1 MVDLLAEK
9 GKQLLLGNEAIVRGL
24 IESGVKY
31 ASTYPGTPSS
41 EVGNNLEKMGDKAG
55 IYFEFSSN
63 EKIALEVSAA
73 AASAGVRSFVF
84 MKHVGLNVAA
94 DPLMTLAYAGV
105 EGGMMVMTA
114 DDPSCH
120 SSQNEQDNRYYSQL
134 SLLPMIEPSTP
145 EEAKEMLPEAYEISE
160 ELKLP
165 MIFRTTT
172 RVNHARG
179 IIEFRKPVDKP
190 AKGHF
195 NKDFKRYVNIPAHSR
210 MNRKVLLEKNAR
222 ALELSEKSRFNFIDG
237 DGKSDVGIITSGVS
251 YTYVKEYTKDVDI
264 LKIGFTNP
272 VPEKK
277 IADFVRSKKKI
288 IVVEELDP
296 YLEDN
301 VLRICG
307 QNKIDVPIIGKRDG
321 TLPKEWEFSPDTI
334 RLISKLVQTVD
345 MPEPLPA
352 ADVKLPGR
360 PPMLCAGCPHRGI
373 YSATKKA
380 VGKKDVI
387 YCSDIGCYTLGG
399 QPPFNEA
406 DFIICMGGGA
416 GAAGGFSET
425 TDQKAIAFL
434 GDSTFFHSGI
444 PSLISA
450 KFNNHKYTM
459 VILDNRTTAMT
470 GHQPNPGTGRHFGG
484 VETDIIDVE
493 KIVRAVGIEFVET
506 VNPYDVTKTAEIMKK
521 AIEFDGV
528 SVVISKCPCPL
539 ELKKEKKLVPKI
551 CEVDQNK
558 CIKCGT
564 CLKMIG
570 CPALIK
576 KDDKVMIDEQQC
588 IGCGMCANVCPK
600 DAIGV
605 RQ

>member
-1 MVDLLAEK
+1 MVDLLADK

-55 IYFEFSSN
+55 IYFEFASN

-145 EEAKEMLPEAYEISE
+145 EEAKEMLPEAYDISE

-179 IIEFRKPVDKP
+179 IIEFKEPIDKP

-195 NKDFKRYVNIPAHSR
+195 NKDFKRFVNIPANAR
-210 MNRKVLLEKNAR
+210 TNRKILLEKNAK
-222 ALELSEKSRFNFIDG
+222 ALELSEKSRFNFMDG

-251 YTYVKEYTKDVDI
+251 YTYVKEYTRGADI

-301 VLRICG
+301 VLRICA
-307 QNKIDVPIIGKRDG
+307 QNGITVPIIGKRDG
-321 TLPKEWEFSPDTI
+321 TLPKEWEFSPDTM
-334 RLISKLVQTVD
+334 RLLSKIVKTVD
-345 MPEPLPA
+345 MPEPLSS
-352 ADVKLPGR
+352 ADIKLPGR

-373 YSATKKA
+373 YAATKKA

-416 GAAGGFSET
+416 GAAGGFSES

-484 VETDIIDVE
+484 VDTEQVDVE
-493 KIVRAVGIEFVET
+493 RIVKAVGVEFVET
-506 VNPYDVTKTAEIMKK
+506 VNPYDVTETAEIMKK
-521 AIEFDGV
+521 AIGYDGV

-539 ELKKEKKLVPKI
+539 ELKKEKKLVPKL
-551 CEVDQNK
+551 CEVDQSK
-558 CIKCGT
+558 CIQCGT
-564 CLKMIG
+564 CLRMIG

-576 KDDKVMIDEQQC
+576 KDEKVMIDEQQC

>member
-1 MVDLLAEK
+1 MVDLLADK

-55 IYFEFSSN
+55 IYFEFASN

-145 EEAKEMLPEAYEISE
+145 EEAKEMLPEAYDISE

-179 IIEFRKPVDKP
+179 IIEFRKPIDKP

-195 NKDFKRYVNIPAHSR
+195 NKDFKRFVNIPANAR
-210 MNRKVLLEKNAR
+210 TNRKILLEKNAK

-251 YTYVKEYTKDVDI
+251 YTYVKEYTKGVDI

-272 VPEKK
+272 VPEKR

-301 VLRICG
+301 VLRICA
-307 QNKIDVPIIGKRDG
+307 QNKITVPIIGKRDG

-334 RLISKLVQTVD
+334 RLLSGIVKTAE

-352 ADVKLPGR
+352 ADIKLPGR

-373 YSATKKA
+373 YAATKKA

-416 GAAGGFSET
+416 GAAGGFSES

-484 VETDIIDVE
+484 VDTEMVDVE
-493 KIVRAVGIEFVET
+493 KIVKAVGVDFVET
-506 VNPYDVTKTAEIMKK
+506 VDPYDVTKTAEVMKK
-521 AIEFDGV
+521 AVEYDGV

-539 ELKKEKKLVPKI
+539 ELKKEKKLEPKL
-551 CEVDQNK
+551 CEVDQSK
-558 CIKCGT
+558 CIQCGT
-564 CLKMIG
+564 CLRMIG

>member
-55 IYFEFSSN
+55 IYFEFASN

-145 EEAKEMLPEAYEISE
+145 EEAKEMLPEAYDISE

-179 IIEFRKPVDKP
+179 IIEFKKPIDKP

-195 NKDFKRYVNIPAHSR
+195 NKDFKRFVNIPANAR
-210 MNRKVLLEKNAR
+210 TNRVILLEKNKK

-251 YTYVKEYTKDVDI
+251 YTYVKEYTKGADI

-277 IADFVRSKKKI
+277 IADFVKSKKKI

-301 VLRICG
+301 VLRICA
-307 QNKIDVPIIGKRDG
+307 QNKITVPIIGKRDG
-321 TLPKEWEFSPDTI
+321 TLPKEWEFSPDTM
-334 RLISKLVQTVD
+334 RLLSKIVKTVD
-345 MPEPLPA
+345 MPEPLPP
-352 ADVKLPGR
+352 ADIKLPGR

-373 YSATKKA
+373 YAATKKA

-416 GAAGGFSET
+416 GAAGGFSES

-484 VETDIIDVE
+484 VDTEQVDVE
-493 KIVRAVGIEFVET
+493 KIVKAVGVEFVET
-506 VNPYDVTKTAEIMKK
+506 VNPYDVTKTADVMKK
-521 AIEFDGV
+521 AIEYDGV

-539 ELKKEKKLVPKI
+539 ELKKEKKLVPKL
-551 CEVDQNK
+551 CEVDQSK
-558 CIKCGT
+558 CIQCGT
-564 CLKMIG
+564 CLRMIG